1 MKKITLVLTLAL
13 ASAASFSQVHQH
25 IHKNDSEPNLCGET
39 VETNRLMADYPEYAA
54 MQEEEDETFQAAYE
68 HYLESWSPDDRSLY
82 VIPVVVHIVH
92 LGGAENIS
100 DEQVFSGI
108 EQMNLDF
115 NMENPDVGSTIPE
128 FADIVGNCD
137 IEFRLATKDPSGD
150 CHSGI
155 TRTYSETTYDVGN
168 SGPSNHPIVDAVEE
182 EHGTWPQNKYMNI
195 FVCADPN
202 GNGGYTFRPT
212 NWFPASRMYGS
223 IFLRSDYMGI
233 IGTSNTG
240 RRHTLSHE
248 AGHWLNL
255 SHPWGNNNN
264 PGNPASCGIDDGV
277 ADTPNT
283 IGWDNCSDVY
293 GETCS
298 SLDNVQNIMDY
309 SYCSTMFSEGQAARV
324 QTALLGATGQR
335 YKLSTPTNLAS
346 TGTDGPGDVCE
357 AIFSSDLRS
366 ICAGSTVTF
375 TDNSYHSVT
384 SRTWNFEGGS
394 PATSTSENPSITYDT
409 PGVYEVSLE
418 VSGGGGSESTSD
430 ENYIVVLPNPGTTI
444 PYSEGFETL
453 SDLPDYSRFI
463 VENEVED
470 VTWELTTS
478 AASTGSKSAFLGN
491 YGVSN
496 GSKDALTSGTI
507 DLSGVDEDDDIVF
520 NFKYA
525 YKRKSSENDEWIR
538 FYISDDCGET
548 WALRKNIHG
557 DDLGPTVS
565 GSEFTAEAGDWK
577 QVNIT
582 NIFPDYYVS
591 TFRYKIEFENDNG
604 NNIFIDDINLY
615 PASMASLMDES
626 NDFGVKVYPNPLEGQ
641 ATLEL
646 IAKAGQDYNV
656 TLHNALG
663 ETIAVVHNGALVDG
677 KNQIQW
683 ATDNLAKGIY
693 ILRIESDGQ
702 IQTIKLVKD

>member
-13 ASAASFSQVHQH
+13 ASSASFSQVHQH
-25 IHKNDSEPNLCGET
+25 INKNDSEPNLCGET
-39 VETNRLMADYPEYAA
+39 VETNRLMAAYPEYAA

-68 HYLESWSPDDRSLY
+68 DYLESWSPDDRSLY

-92 LGGAENIS
+92 LGGSENIS
-100 DEQVFSGI
+100 DAQVFSGI

-115 NMENPDVGSTIPE
+115 NVENPDVGATIPE
-128 FADIVGNCD
+128 FVDIIGNCD
-137 IEFRLATKDPSGD
+137 IEFRLATKDPSGN

-168 SGPSNHPIVDAVEE
+168 SGPSSHPIVDAVEE
-182 EHGTWPQNKYMNI
+182 EHGTWPQNEYMNI

-212 NWFPASRMYGS
+212 NWFPAGRMYGS

-264 PGNPASCGIDDGV
+264 PGNPASCGTDDGV

-293 GETCS
+293 GETCG

-309 SYCSTMFSEGQAARV
+309 SYCSTMFSEGQAARA
-324 QTALLGATGQR
+324 QTALLGTTAQR
-335 YKLSTPTNLAS
+335 YKLSTPTNLAN

-357 AIFSSDLRS
+357 ALFSSDLRS

-430 ENYIVVLPNPGTTI
+430 ENYIVVLPNPGTSI

-470 VTWELTTS
+470 VTWELTTL
-478 AASTGSKSAFLGN
+478 AASSGSKSAFLGN
-491 YGVSN
+491 YGITN
-496 GSKDALTSGTI
+496 GSKDALVSGTI
-507 DLSGVDEDDDIVF
+507 DLSGVDEDDDIIF

-525 YKRKSSENDEWIR
+525 YKRKNSENDEWIR

-565 GSEFTAEAGDWK
+565 GSEFTAVEGDWQ

-591 TFRYKIEFENDNG
+591 TFRFKIEFENDNG

-615 PASMASLMDES
+615 PASMASLVDES